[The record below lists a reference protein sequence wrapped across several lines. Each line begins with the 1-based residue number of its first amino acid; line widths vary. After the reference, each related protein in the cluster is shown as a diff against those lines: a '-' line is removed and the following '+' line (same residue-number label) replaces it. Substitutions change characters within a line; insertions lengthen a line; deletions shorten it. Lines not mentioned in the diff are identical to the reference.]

1 MPQKRVHG
9 LPLLQLFRRSLKK
22 RQTVDALLGHL
33 PPVQGR
39 LCLEI
44 GCGTGLTSHFLRERG
59 GTWVSCDFER
69 DHARSARQLVG
80 DRVLQIGER
89 EIPFRSGEI
98 GRASCRERVESGW
111 RIVSW
116 QKTLWRST

>member
-1 MPQKRVHG
+1 MRVRLEPQSPPGAIIDRIYGDHVVTE
-9 LPLLQLFRRSLKK
+9 PWQLQLFRRSLKK

-39 LCLEI
+39 LCLEL

-69 DHARSARQLVG
+69 DHVRSARQLVG
-80 DRVLQIGER
+80 DRIGQ
-89 EIPFRSGEI
+89 SGE
-98 GRASCRERVESGW
+98 
-111 RIVSW
+111 
-116 QKTLWRST
+116 

>member
-1 MPQKRVHG
+1 MTEPWQ
-9 LPLLQLFRRSLKK
+9 LQLFRRSLKK

-39 LCLEI
+39 LCLEL

-69 DHARSARQLVG
+69 DHVRSARQLVG
-80 DRVLQIGER
+80 DRIVQIGER
-89 EIPFRSGEI
+89 QLPFAPKGFCEWGAKPQIKEFRN
-98 GRASCRERVESGW
+98 
-111 RIVSW
+111 
-116 QKTLWRST
+116 